1 MMTWRVQ
8 PYPSMVCLYPKGN
21 SSMAKERVLSGMRSS
36 GILHLG
42 NLLGALKNWV
52 HMQDTYECFYFI
64 ADWHA
69 LTTGYADTA
78 QIRHWVREIAID
90 YLSAG
95 LDPEK
100 SVLFIQSRVPEHAEL
115 HLLLSMLTPLGW
127 LERIP
132 TFKEQQQELK
142 DRDINTYGF
151 LGYPLLQT
159 ADIIMYKAHWVP
171 VGADQVS
178 HIEFSREVVRRFNSL
193 YQVEIF
199 PEPQPKLTEVP
210 KLPGLDGRKMSKS
223 YDNVIYLSDSVDT
236 LTQKVKTM
244 MTDPAR
250 KRRSDPGDPD
260 ICPVFDL
267 HRVYSTEADR
277 QEVAHGCRT
286 AGIGCLDC
294 KGVLIRNMITDLQP
308 LHEKRAHYA
317 AHPQEAMEVLLA
329 GSERAREVAQATM
342 AEVREAMHI

>member
-1 MMTWRVQ
+1 
-8 PYPSMVCLYPKGN
+8 
-21 SSMAKERVLSGMRSS
+21 MAKERIVSGMRPS
-36 GILHLG
+36 GKLHLG
-42 NLLGALKNWV
+42 NYLGALKNWV
-52 HMQDTYECFYFI
+52 QLQEDYECFYFV

-78 QIRHWVREIAID
+78 QIRAWVREIAMD

-95 LDPEK
+95 LDPER

-115 HLLLSMLTPLGW
+115 HVLLSMLTPLGW

-132 TFKEQQQELK
+132 TYKEQQQELK
-142 DRDINTYGF
+142 ERDLNTYGF
-151 LGYPLLQT
+151 LGYPLLQS

-171 VGADQVS
+171 VGIDQVS
-178 HIEFSREVVRRFNSL
+178 HIELTREVVRRFHHL
-193 YQVEIF
+193 YNVEIF
-199 PEPQPKLTEVP
+199 PEPQAKLTEVP

-223 YDNVIYLSDSVDT
+223 YDNVIYLSDSAADVT
-236 LTQKVKTM
+236 SKVQTM

-250 KRRSDPGDPD
+250 QRRSDPGNPD

-267 HRVYSTEADR
+267 HRIYSTTAER

-294 KGVLIRNMITDLQP
+294 KRVLIRHMVEDLGP
-308 LHEKRAHYA
+308 LHEKRAYYA
-317 AHPQEAMEVLLA
+317 AHPDDAMQVLVA
-329 GSERAREVAQATM
+329 GSERAQQVAQQTM
-342 AEVREAMHI
+342 AQVRDAVHI

>member
-1 MMTWRVQ
+1 
-8 PYPSMVCLYPKGN
+8 
-21 SSMAKERVLSGMRSS
+21 MAKERIVSGMRPS
-36 GILHLG
+36 GKLHLG
-42 NLLGALKNWV
+42 NYLGALKNWV
-52 HMQDTYECFYFI
+52 QLQEDYECFYFV

-78 QIRHWVREIAID
+78 QIRAWVREIAMD

-95 LDPEK
+95 LDPER

-115 HLLLSMLTPLGW
+115 HLLLSMLAPLGW

-132 TFKEQQQELK
+132 TYKEQQQELK
-142 DRDINTYGF
+142 DRDLNTYGF
-151 LGYPLLQT
+151 LGYPLLQS

-171 VGADQVS
+171 VGIDQVS
-178 HIEFSREVVRRFNSL
+178 HIELTREVVRRFHHL
-193 YQVEIF
+193 YNVEIF
-199 PEPQPKLTEVP
+199 PEPQAKLTEVP

-223 YDNVIYLSDSVDT
+223 YDNVIYLSDSAADVT
-236 LTQKVKTM
+236 SKVQTM

-250 KRRSDPGDPD
+250 QRRSDPGNPD

-267 HRVYSTEADR
+267 HRIYSTTAER

-294 KGVLIRNMITDLQP
+294 KQILIRHMVEDLGP
-308 LHEKRAHYA
+308 LHEKRAYYT
-317 AHPQEAMEVLLA
+317 AHPDDAMQVLVA
-329 GSERAREVAQATM
+329 GSERAQQVAQQTM
-342 AEVREAMHI
+342 AQVRDAVHI

>member
-1 MMTWRVQ
+1 
-8 PYPSMVCLYPKGN
+8 
-21 SSMAKERVLSGMRSS
+21 MAKERIVSGMRPS
-36 GILHLG
+36 GKLHLG
-42 NLLGALKNWV
+42 NYLGALKNWV
-52 HMQDTYECFYFI
+52 QLQEDYECFYFV

-78 QIRHWVREIAID
+78 QIRAWIREIAID

-95 LDPEK
+95 LDPER

-132 TFKEQQQELK
+132 TYKEQQQELK
-142 DRDINTYGF
+142 DRDLNTYGF
-151 LGYPLLQT
+151 LGYPLLQS

-171 VGADQVS
+171 VGVDQVS
-178 HIEFSREVVRRFNSL
+178 HIELTREVVRRFHHL
-193 YQVEIF
+193 YNVEIF

-210 KLPGLDGRKMSKS
+210 KLQGLDGRKMSKS
-223 YDNVIYLSDSVDT
+223 YDNVIYLSDSAAD
-236 LTQKVKTM
+236 LTSKVKTM

-250 KRRSDPGDPD
+250 QRRSDPGNPE

-267 HRVYSTEADR
+267 HRIYSTSAER
-277 QEVAHGCRT
+277 QEVAQGCRT

-294 KGVLIRNMITDLQP
+294 KGILIRHMVEDLGP
-308 LHEKRAHYA
+308 LHEKRAYYA
-317 AHPQEAMEVLLA
+317 AHPDEAMQVLVA
-329 GSERAREVAQATM
+329 GSERAQQVAQKTM
-342 AEVREAMHI
+342 GQVRDAVHI

>member
-1 MMTWRVQ
+1 
-8 PYPSMVCLYPKGN
+8 
-21 SSMAKERVLSGMRSS
+21 MAKERIVSGMRPS
-36 GILHLG
+36 GKLHLG
-42 NLLGALKNWV
+42 NYLGALKNWV
-52 HMQDTYECFYFI
+52 QLQEGYECFYFV

-78 QIRHWVREIAID
+78 QIRAWVREIAMD

-95 LDPEK
+95 LDPER

-132 TFKEQQQELK
+132 TYKEQQQELK
-142 DRDINTYGF
+142 DRDLNTYGF
-151 LGYPLLQT
+151 LGYPLLQS

-171 VGADQVS
+171 VGIDQVS
-178 HIEFSREVVRRFNSL
+178 HIELTREVVRRFHHL
-193 YQVEIF
+193 YNVEIF

-223 YDNVIYLSDSVDT
+223 YDNVIYLSDSAADVT
-236 LTQKVKTM
+236 SKVKTM

-250 KRRSDPGDPD
+250 QRRSDPGNPD

-267 HRVYSTEADR
+267 HRIYSTAAER

-294 KGVLIRNMITDLQP
+294 KRILIRHMVEDLGP
-308 LHEKRAHYA
+308 LHEKRAYYT
-317 AHPQEAMEVLLA
+317 AHPDDAMQVLVA
-329 GSERAREVAQATM
+329 GSERAQQVAQQTM
-342 AEVREAMHI
+342 AQVRDAVHI

>member
-1 MMTWRVQ
+1 MT
-8 PYPSMVCLYPKGN
+8 
-21 SSMAKERVLSGMRSS
+21 KERVLSGMRSS
-36 GILHLG
+36 GKPHLG

-52 HMQDTYECFYFI
+52 HMQETYECFYFI

-69 LTTGYADTA
+69 LTTGYADTT
-78 QIRHWVREIAID
+78 QTRESVQEIAID

-100 SVLFIQSRVPEHAEL
+100 SVLFIQSLVPEHAEL
-115 HLLLSMLTPLGW
+115 HLLLSMITPLAW
-127 LERIP
+127 LERVP

-142 DRDINTYGF
+142 DRDLATYGF

-171 VGADQVS
+171 VGLDQVA
-178 HIEFSREVVRRFNSL
+178 HIELSREVVRRFHSL
-193 YQVEIF
+193 YNVEIF

-223 YDNVIYLSDSVDT
+223 YDNTIYLSDSPAT

-250 KRRSDPGDPD
+250 QRRRDPGNPD
-260 ICPVFDL
+260 ICPVFDF
-267 HRVYSTEADR
+267 HRIYSTEAER
-277 QEVAHGCRT
+277 QEVAQGCRT
-286 AGIGCLDC
+286 AGIGCIDC
-294 KGVLIRNMITDLQP
+294 KGVLIRNMLTDLQP
-308 LHEKRAHYA
+308 LHEKRAYYT
-317 AHPQEAMEVLLA
+317 AHPQEAMDVLVA
-329 GSERAREVAQATM
+329 GSAQARAVARETM
-342 AEVREAMHI
+342 GEVREAMHI

>member
-1 MMTWRVQ
+1 
-8 PYPSMVCLYPKGN
+8 
-21 SSMAKERVLSGMRSS
+21 MAKERILSGMRSS
-36 GILHLG
+36 GKLHLG

-52 HMQDTYECFYFI
+52 QLQDAYDCFYFI

-78 QIRHWVREIAID
+78 QIRTWIHEIAID

-100 SVLFIQSRVPEHAEL
+100 SVLFIQSRIPEHAEL

-142 DRDINTYGF
+142 DREISTYGF

-171 VGADQVS
+171 VGVDQVS
-178 HIEFSREVVRRFNSL
+178 HIELSREVVRRFHNI
-193 YQVEIF
+193 YNVEIF

-210 KLPGLDGRKMSKS
+210 KLSGLDGRKMSKS
-223 YDNVIYLSDSVDT
+223 YDNVIYLSDSAQE
-236 LTQKVKTM
+236 LTQKVKVM

-250 KRRSDPGDPD
+250 KRRTDVGDPE
-260 ICPVFDL
+260 ICPVFEL
-267 HRVYSTEADR
+267 HRVYSTD
-277 QEVAHGCRT
+277 QEQQEMAQGCRT

-294 KGVLIRNMITDLQP
+294 KGVLIRNMLTDLQP
-308 LHEKRAHYA
+308 LHEKRAYYT
-317 AHPQEAMEVLLA
+317 AHPQEALEVLEV
-329 GSERAREVAQATM
+329 GSQQARQVARDTM
-342 AEVREAMHI
+342 TQVRDAMHI

>member
-1 MMTWRVQ
+1 
-8 PYPSMVCLYPKGN
+8 
-21 SSMAKERVLSGMRSS
+21 MAKERIVSGMRPS
-36 GILHLG
+36 GKLHLG
-42 NLLGALKNWV
+42 NYLGALKNWV
-52 HMQDTYECFYFI
+52 QLQEDYECYYFV

-78 QIRHWVREIAID
+78 QIRAWVREIAID

-95 LDPEK
+95 LDPER

-132 TFKEQQQELK
+132 TYKEQQQELK
-142 DRDINTYGF
+142 DRDLNTYGF
-151 LGYPLLQT
+151 LGYPLLQS

-171 VGADQVS
+171 VGVDQVS
-178 HIEFSREVVRRFNSL
+178 HIELTREVVRRFHHL
-193 YQVEIF
+193 YNVEIF

-210 KLPGLDGRKMSKS
+210 KLQGLDGRKMSKS
-223 YDNVIYLSDSVDT
+223 YDNVIYLSDSAAD
-236 LTQKVKTM
+236 LTSKVKTM

-250 KRRSDPGDPD
+250 QRRSDPGNPE

-267 HRVYSTEADR
+267 HRIYSTAAER
-277 QEVAHGCRT
+277 QEVAQGCRT

-294 KGVLIRNMITDLQP
+294 KGILIRHMVEDLGP
-308 LHEKRAHYA
+308 LHEKRAYYV
-317 AHPQEAMEVLLA
+317 AHPDDAMQVLVA
-329 GSERAREVAQATM
+329 GSERAQQVAQQTM
-342 AEVREAMHI
+342 TQVRDAVHI

>member
-1 MMTWRVQ
+1 
-8 PYPSMVCLYPKGN
+8 
-21 SSMAKERVLSGMRSS
+21 MAKERILSGMRSS
-36 GILHLG
+36 GRLHLG
-42 NLLGALKNWV
+42 NYLGALQNWV
-52 HMQDTYECFYFI
+52 QLQADYDCFYFI

-78 QIRHWVREIAID
+78 QVREWVREIAID

-100 SVLFIQSRVPEHAEL
+100 SVLFIQSHVPEHAEL
-115 HLLLSMLTPLGW
+115 HLLLSMITPLPW

-132 TFKEQQQELK
+132 TYKEQQQEIK
-142 DRDINTYGF
+142 DRDLHTYGF

-171 VGADQVS
+171 VGIDQVS
-178 HIEFSREVVRRFNSL
+178 HIELAREVVRRFHHL
-193 YQVEIF
+193 YHTEIF

-223 YDNVIYLSDSVDT
+223 YDNVIYLSDSAAT

-244 MTDPAR
+244 TTDPAR
-250 KRRSDPGDPD
+250 KRRTDPGNPEV
-260 ICPVFDL
+260 CPVFDL
-267 HRVYSTEADR
+267 HRVYSTEAER
-277 QEVAHGCRT
+277 QEVDQGCRT

-294 KGVLIRNMITDLQP
+294 KGILLRHMVQDLQP
-308 LHEKRAHYA
+308 LHEKRAYYA
-317 AHPQEAMEVLLA
+317 AHPDEAMQILAA
-329 GSERAREVAQATM
+329 GSARARQVAQETM
-342 AEVREAMHI
+342 VQVREAVHI

>member
-1 MMTWRVQ
+1 
-8 PYPSMVCLYPKGN
+8 
-21 SSMAKERVLSGMRSS
+21 MAKERIVSGMRPS
-36 GILHLG
+36 GKLHLG
-42 NLLGALKNWV
+42 NYLGALKNWV
-52 HMQDTYECFYFI
+52 QLQEDYECFYFV

-69 LTTGYADTA
+69 LTTGYAETA
-78 QIRHWVREIAID
+78 QIRAWVREIAID

-95 LDPEK
+95 LDPER

-132 TFKEQQQELK
+132 TYKEQQQELK
-142 DRDINTYGF
+142 DRDLNTYGF
-151 LGYPLLQT
+151 LGYPLLQS

-171 VGADQVS
+171 VGIDQVS
-178 HIEFSREVVRRFNSL
+178 HIELTREVVRRFHHL
-193 YQVEIF
+193 YDVEIF

-223 YDNVIYLSDSVDT
+223 YDNVIYLSDSAADVT
-236 LTQKVKTM
+236 SKVKTM

-250 KRRSDPGDPD
+250 QRRSDPGNPE

-267 HRVYSTEADR
+267 HRIYSTTAER
-277 QEVAHGCRT
+277 QEVAQGCRT

-294 KGVLIRNMITDLQP
+294 KGILIRHMVEDLGP
-308 LHEKRAHYA
+308 LHERRAYYV
-317 AHPQEAMEVLLA
+317 AHPDEAMQALVA
-329 GSERAREVAQATM
+329 GSERAQQVAQQTM
-342 AEVREAMHI
+342 AQVRDAVRI

>member
-1 MMTWRVQ
+1 
-8 PYPSMVCLYPKGN
+8 
-21 SSMAKERVLSGMRSS
+21 MAKERIVSGMRPS
-36 GILHLG
+36 GKLHLG
-42 NLLGALKNWV
+42 NYLGALKNWV
-52 HMQDTYECFYFI
+52 QLQEDYECYYFV

-78 QIRHWVREIAID
+78 QIRAWVREIAID

-95 LDPEK
+95 LDPER

-132 TFKEQQQELK
+132 TYKEQQQELK
-142 DRDINTYGF
+142 DRDLNTYGF
-151 LGYPLLQT
+151 LGYPLLQS

-171 VGADQVS
+171 VGVDQVS
-178 HIEFSREVVRRFNSL
+178 HIELTREVVRRFHHL
-193 YQVEIF
+193 YNVEIF

-210 KLPGLDGRKMSKS
+210 KLQGLDGRKMSKS
-223 YDNVIYLSDSVDT
+223 YDNVIYLSDSAADVT
-236 LTQKVKTM
+236 SKVKTM

-250 KRRSDPGDPD
+250 QRRSDPGNPD

-267 HRVYSTEADR
+267 HRIYSTAAER
-277 QEVAHGCRT
+277 QEVAQGCRT

-294 KGVLIRNMITDLQP
+294 KGVLIRHMVEELGP
-308 LHEKRAHYA
+308 LHEKRAYYV
-317 AHPQEAMEVLLA
+317 AHPDDAMQVLVA
-329 GSERAREVAQATM
+329 GSEHARQVAQETM
-342 AEVREAMHI
+342 AQVRDAVHI